1 MMALRVQTQ
10 ISGDVFILRCNG
22 RIVFGDE
29 CAVLRERTVNTLPG
43 TPKVVVNLNDVDYID
58 SGGLGILVG
67 LFVSATNRG
76 GEIKLVLPR
85 KRVKYVLR
93 RTNLDRI
100 FNLYE
105 NDNEAVAAFGKQQVA

>member
-1 MMALRVQTQ
+1 MALRLQTE

-29 CAVLRERTVNTLPG
+29 CAVLRERTVNMLPG
-43 TPKVVVNLNDVDYID
+43 TPRVVVNLNEVNYID

-67 LFVSATNRG
+67 LFVSAKNRG

-85 KRVKYVLR
+85 KRVKNVLR
-93 RTNLDRI
+93 CTNLDRI
-100 FNLYE
+100 FSLYE
-105 NDNEAVAAFGKQQVA
+105 NDNEAIAAFRKQVA